1 MRILCWDICLDV
13 DICRAIDS
21 GPREGMCLQAFS
33 RREKL
38 SLFFFNYTINI
49 WFIMLHR
56 NITRNYSFD
65 VVVLIIHLGDTLMKD
80 AHIFVKI
87 RIV

>member
-1 MRILCWDICLDV
+1 MWIFVERLIAGLE
-13 DICRAIDS
+13 
-21 GPREGMCLQAFS
+21 RECVCKLFLV
-33 RREKL
+33 EK
-38 SLFFFNYTINI
+38 SFPFFFFNYTIHI